1 MAFHFGSP
9 YPFSVA
15 NHHEQVFL
23 SGTTPLLGAI
33 HGVFKYG
40 KNGIVLLLQRPGSM
54 NFWLSCQLERA
65 GPADVGARAG
75 TSEVHVE
82 GF

>member
-1 MAFHFGSP
+1 M
-9 YPFSVA
+9 
-15 NHHEQVFL
+15 
-23 SGTTPLLGAI
+23 TPLLGAI
-33 HGVFKYG
+33 YGAFKYG
-40 KNGIVLLLQRPGSM
+40 KNGIVLLQRPGSM